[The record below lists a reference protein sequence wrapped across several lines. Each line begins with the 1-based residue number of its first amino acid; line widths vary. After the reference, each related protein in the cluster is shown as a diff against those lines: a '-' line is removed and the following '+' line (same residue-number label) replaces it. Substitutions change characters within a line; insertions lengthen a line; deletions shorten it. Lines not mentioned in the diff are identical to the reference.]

1 MDFWHAMAHAD
12 CLPPG
17 RPSRSRNVGRAGG
30 QPSAARRRR
39 VQLGAAG
46 LGREEWH
53 APGGVG
59 ETPRARCPWVVAAA
73 ASRRETRR
81 ARMRH
86 ALRTVMRLSDAL
98 KTCRA
103 ACVAASRQRVGWG
116 RSISDGEELGTLQ
129 GGKRAW
135 MGSLTSA
142 GRLLIDVWRH
152 HHRRIR
158 VCAIGAT
165 LVPLEPSRQP
175 RCTCRSPESSNQLFL
190 RSPCSVTAVWRR
202 HRAGLPMSSRGEK
215 SCVCT

>member
-1 MDFWHAMAHAD
+1 MAHAD

-129 GGKRAW
+129 GGQRAW
-135 MGSLTSA
+135 MGSPQPVGCLLTFGGTIIDASGFARSGPPWYRWSRLDNLDARA
-142 GRLLIDVWRH
+142 GRQS
-152 HHRRIR
+152 RR
-158 VCAIGAT
+158 T
-165 LVPLEPSRQP
+165 S
-175 RCTCRSPESSNQLFL
+175 
-190 RSPCSVTAVWRR
+190 CS
-202 HRAGLPMSSRGEK
+202 
-215 SCVCT
+215 